1 MEYPDEKIDMNELVD
16 KIKPL
21 LSKLPTNI
29 KVDGKII
36 AIIDD
41 DSFEKIVKEAL
52 SDYRLTDDNKLVSNK
67 KM

>member
-16 KIKPL
+16 KINPL

-36 AIIDD
+36 ATIDD
-41 DSFEKIVKEAL
+41 DSFEKIVKEAF
-52 SDYRLTDDNKLVSNK
+52 SDYRLTKDEKLVSSK
-67 KM
+67 KK